1 MKIQLNT
8 ECTEYVS
15 YKKQARYKQPYL
27 SLPHVSDDG
36 DYKYNYSEMIVIYFC
51 KHCGA
56 ELVGHLH
63 MPEYKVYMGEYISTG
78 DFEEALHNNDF
89 EKFNQLIE
97 KKHFIEHGKYSKAQF
112 TEAYEFCKQIESKQI
127 NAIEEFD
134 RLSKIKTCPC
144 CHTQLSRDVGFYVV
158 QSCGWE
164 IFKGKPLQ
172 MGLSL
177 SKSYDELI
185 NKMQQAR
192 IKNEKAQAAKA
203 IQAKIAQYECS
214 APIEKTPMQ
223 ASIKDDPEKLKN
235 YIQNLIQV
243 ETNILFLT
251 KRLTALYEECEP
263 VERKANGSTLHLM
276 IAANDCV
283 KTAKQDLLACKN
295 QLSAC
300 EKTEIAQPNVPMPSM
315 PKKPTEPLYATPGF
329 FNKKRVLAENEQLK
343 LQYEQTYAQ
352 YEADMEEYKQA
363 LVIREQKIIQLMKRQ
378 EEQHTKDVDDARKK
392 VKNAEDKLSKA
403 EASLQETFAAI
414 QELATPEKAYKLI
427 RDDEIRQTEELL
439 EKAIHCKHQ
448 LYDCGIIFMKYHNLV
463 AISTFYEYL
472 MSGRCTS
479 LEGANGA
486 YNIYE
491 AEVRANTIIDQL
503 NGVLESLEKVKEN
516 QYMIYQSIQRVN
528 SNLYRLEDSMNT
540 MSKSLEHIDAK
551 AQTMT
556 GYMEKIAKN
565 SDVIAHNTSV
575 TAHYSK
581 ITAELT
587 NALGY
592 MVALS

>member
-1 MKIQLNT
+1 
-8 ECTEYVS
+8 
-15 YKKQARYKQPYL
+15 
-27 SLPHVSDDG
+27 
-36 DYKYNYSEMIVIYFC
+36 
-51 KHCGA
+51 
-56 ELVGHLH
+56 
-63 MPEYKVYMGEYISTG
+63 
-78 DFEEALHNNDF
+78 
-89 EKFNQLIE
+89 
-97 KKHFIEHGKYSKAQF
+97 
-112 TEAYEFCKQIESKQI
+112 
-127 NAIEEFD
+127 
-134 RLSKIKTCPC
+134 
-144 CHTQLSRDVGFYVV
+144 
-158 QSCGWE
+158 
-164 IFKGKPLQ
+164 
-172 MGLSL
+172 
-177 SKSYDELI
+177 
-185 NKMQQAR
+185 
-192 IKNEKAQAAKA
+192 
-203 IQAKIAQYECS
+203 
-214 APIEKTPMQ
+214 
-223 ASIKDDPEKLKN
+223 
-235 YIQNLIQV
+235 
-243 ETNILFLT
+243 
-251 KRLTALYEECEP
+251 
-263 VERKANGSTLHLM
+263 M